1 MLYPITTY
9 FYAIQPYN
17 IPTLPSQ
24 SYPIIYPITPVNPG
38 SNLNCIYS
46 GYRNFDQGYC
56 PTPAKINKTEV
67 DLTNALSKLWEQH
80 VEWTRMTII
89 SMIAGLPD
97 VDLVTKR
104 LLRNPIDFGRALKP
118 FYGNRIASK
127 FSDLLTSHLI
137 IAAELVKAAK
147 AGNNEA
153 AADAEKRWY
162 ANADEIDAF
171 LASINPYRSEEDWK
185 TMLHEHLALTK
196 SEAVDI
202 LTSNYTEGI
211 TIYDKIENQAL
222 KMADA
227 MAKGL
232 VKQFLKNFTM

>member
-1 MLYPITTY
+1 MLYPITTS
-9 FYAIQPYN
+9 FYTIQPYN
-17 IPTLPSQ
+17 IPTLLAQ
-24 SYPIIYPITPVNPG
+24 SYPIIYPINVINPET
-38 SNLNCIYS
+38 NLNCIYS
-46 GYRNFDQGYC
+46 GYRNFYQGYC
-56 PTPAKINKTEV
+56 PTPTKINKTELA
-67 DLTNALSKLWEQH
+67 LTNALRMLWEQH

-104 LLRNPIDFGRALKP
+104 LLRNPIDFERALKP

-127 FSDLLTSHLI
+127 FSDLFTSHLA

-147 AGNNEA
+147 SGNNEA
-153 AADAEKRWY
+153 AANAEKRWY

-202 LTSNYTEGI
+202 LTSKYEEGI
-211 TIYDKIENQAL
+211 TIYDKIESQKSDRSHVVL
-222 KMADA
+222 
-227 MAKGL
+227 
-232 VKQFLKNFTM
+232 